1 MIIYVYYYSNM
12 NNVRN
17 SEKKLVVLSTP
28 SGAGKSSLLNNVIS
42 QHHDIGLTISHT
54 TRDIRPNEKNNIDY
68 YFISKEK
75 FQAMIN
81 EEEFIEFAEVHGNF
95 YGTTKKEID
104 EKLMNFEIVIL
115 EIDTNGA
122 KQVLSNIAN
131 CRSIFILPPSYSS
144 LEKRLL
150 ARKTENVEQL
160 EKRLRAAKT
169 EIKEATGFDYV
180 MINDV
185 FEESVTNLTEILYD
199 VDMRLINSNH
209 VDLIKPFL

>member
-1 MIIYVYYYSNM
+1 M

-17 SEKKLVVLSTP
+17 SEKKLVVLSAP

>member
-1 MIIYVYYYSNM
+1 M

-17 SEKKLVVLSTP
+17 SEKKLVVLSAP

-54 TRDIRPNEKNNIDY
+54 TRDIRPSEKNNIDY

-150 ARKTENVEQL
+150 ARKTENKEQL

>member
-1 MIIYVYYYSNM
+1 M

-17 SEKKLVVLSTP
+17 SEKKLVVLSAP

-131 CRSIFILPPSYSS
+131 CRSIFILQPSYSS

-150 ARKTENVEQL
+150 ARKTENKEQL

>member
-1 MIIYVYYYSNM
+1 M

-17 SEKKLVVLSTP
+17 SEKKLVVLSAP

-54 TRDIRPNEKNNIDY
+54 TRDIRPSEKNNIDY

-150 ARKTENVEQL
+150 ARKTENKEQL

-199 VDMRLINSNH
+199 VDMRLISSNH

>member
-1 MIIYVYYYSNM
+1 M

-17 SEKKLVVLSTP
+17 SEKKLVVLSAP

-95 YGTTKKEID
+95 YGTTKREID

-150 ARKTENVEQL
+150 ARKTENKEQL

>member
-1 MIIYVYYYSNM
+1 M

-17 SEKKLVVLSTP
+17 SEKKLVVLSAP

-54 TRDIRPNEKNNIDY
+54 TRDIRPSEKNNIDY

-209 VDLIKPFL
+209 ADLIKPFL

>member
-1 MIIYVYYYSNM
+1 M

-17 SEKKLVVLSTP
+17 SEKKLVVLSAP

-54 TRDIRPNEKNNIDY
+54 TRDIRPSEKNNIDY

-131 CRSIFILPPSYSS
+131 CRSVFILPPSYSS

-150 ARKTENVEQL
+150 ARKTENKEQL

>member
-1 MIIYVYYYSNM
+1 M

-17 SEKKLVVLSTP
+17 SEKKLVVLSAP

-150 ARKTENVEQL
+150 ARKTENKEQL

>member
-1 MIIYVYYYSNM
+1 M
-12 NNVRN
+12 
-17 SEKKLVVLSTP
+17 
-28 SGAGKSSLLNNVIS
+28 
-42 QHHDIGLTISHT
+42 
-54 TRDIRPNEKNNIDY
+54 DY
-68 YFISKEK
+68 HFVSKEK

-150 ARKTENVEQL
+150 ARKT
-160 EKRLRAAKT
+160 
-169 EIKEATGFDYV
+169 
-180 MINDV
+180 
-185 FEESVTNLTEILYD
+185 
-199 VDMRLINSNH
+199 DM
-209 VDLIKPFL
+209 PFLTSLILLARHSVFGLAMFEGFSWFH

>member
-1 MIIYVYYYSNM
+1 M

-17 SEKKLVVLSTP
+17 SEKKLVVLSAP

-54 TRDIRPNEKNNIDY
+54 TRDIRPSEKNNIDY

-81 EEEFIEFAEVHGNF
+81 EEEFIEFAEVHGN
-95 YGTTKKEID
+95 
-104 EKLMNFEIVIL
+104 
-115 EIDTNGA
+115 
-122 KQVLSNIAN
+122 
-131 CRSIFILPPSYSS
+131 
-144 LEKRLL
+144 
-150 ARKTENVEQL
+150 
-160 EKRLRAAKT
+160 
-169 EIKEATGFDYV
+169 YV

>member
-1 MIIYVYYYSNM
+1 M

-17 SEKKLVVLSTP
+17 SEKKLVVLSAP

-131 CRSIFILPPSYSS
+131 CRSVFILPPSYSS

-150 ARKTENVEQL
+150 ARKTENKEQL

>member
-1 MIIYVYYYSNM
+1 M

-17 SEKKLVVLSTP
+17 SEKKLVVLSAP

-54 TRDIRPNEKNNIDY
+54 TRDIRPSEKDNIDY

-150 ARKTENVEQL
+150 ARKTENKAQL

>member
-1 MIIYVYYYSNM
+1 M

-17 SEKKLVVLSTP
+17 SEKKLVVLSAP

-81 EEEFIEFAEVHGNF
+81 EEEVIEFAEVHGNF

-150 ARKTENVEQL
+150 ARKTENEEQL

-199 VDMRLINSNH
+199 VDMRLISSNH

>member
-1 MIIYVYYYSNM
+1 M

-17 SEKKLVVLSTP
+17 SEKKLVVLSAP

-131 CRSIFILPPSYSS
+131 CRSVFILPPSYSS

-150 ARKTENVEQL
+150 ARKTENKEQL

-209 VDLIKPFL
+209 ADLIKPFL

>member
-1 MIIYVYYYSNM
+1 M

-17 SEKKLVVLSTP
+17 SEKKLVVLSAP

-131 CRSIFILPPSYSS
+131 CRSVFILPPSYSS
-144 LEKRLL
+144 LVKRLL
-150 ARKTENVEQL
+150 ARKTENKEQL

>member
-1 MIIYVYYYSNM
+1 M

-17 SEKKLVVLSTP
+17 SEKKLVVLSAP

-54 TRDIRPNEKNNIDY
+54 TRDIRPSEKDNIDY

-122 KQVLSNIAN
+122 KQVLSKIAN

-144 LEKRLL
+144 LKKRLL
-150 ARKTENVEQL
+150 ARKTENKEQL

>member
-1 MIIYVYYYSNM
+1 M

-17 SEKKLVVLSTP
+17 SEKKLVVLSAP

-199 VDMRLINSNH
+199 VDMRLISSNH

>member
-1 MIIYVYYYSNM
+1 M

-17 SEKKLVVLSTP
+17 SEKKLVVLSAP

-54 TRDIRPNEKNNIDY
+54 TRDIRPSEKDNIDY

-131 CRSIFILPPSYSS
+131 CRSVFILPPSYSS

-150 ARKTENVEQL
+150 ARKTENKEQL

>member
-1 MIIYVYYYSNM
+1 M

-17 SEKKLVVLSTP
+17 SEKKLVVLSAP

-54 TRDIRPNEKNNIDY
+54 TRDIRPSEKDNIDY

-150 ARKTENVEQL
+150 ARKTENKEQL

>member
-1 MIIYVYYYSNM
+1 M

-17 SEKKLVVLSTP
+17 SEKKLVVLSAP

-54 TRDIRPNEKNNIDY
+54 TRDIRPSEKNNIDY

>member
-1 MIIYVYYYSNM
+1 M

-17 SEKKLVVLSTP
+17 SEKKLVVLSAP

-115 EIDTNGA
+115 EI
-122 KQVLSNIAN
+122 VLLN
-131 CRSIFILPPSYSS
+131 
-144 LEKRLL
+144 
-150 ARKTENVEQL
+150 
-160 EKRLRAAKT
+160 
-169 EIKEATGFDYV
+169 
-180 MINDV
+180 
-185 FEESVTNLTEILYD
+185 
-199 VDMRLINSNH
+199 
-209 VDLIKPFL
+209 

>member
-1 MIIYVYYYSNM
+1 M

-17 SEKKLVVLSTP
+17 SEKKLVVLSAP

-150 ARKTENVEQL
+150 ARKTENKEQL

-199 VDMRLINSNH
+199 VDMRLISSNH

>member
-1 MIIYVYYYSNM
+1 M

-17 SEKKLVVLSTP
+17 SEKKLVVLSAP

-54 TRDIRPNEKNNIDY
+54 TRDIRPSEKNNIDY

-122 KQVLSNIAN
+122 KQVLSKIAN

-150 ARKTENVEQL
+150 ARKTENKEQL

>member
-1 MIIYVYYYSNM
+1 M

-17 SEKKLVVLSTP
+17 SEKKLVVLSAP
-28 SGAGKSSLLNNVIS
+28 SGAGKSSLLTNVIS

-54 TRDIRPNEKNNIDY
+54 TRDIRPSEKNNIDY

-131 CRSIFILPPSYSS
+131 CRSVFILPPSYSS

-150 ARKTENVEQL
+150 ARKTENKEQL

>member
-1 MIIYVYYYSNM
+1 MCIRDRSA
-12 NNVRN
+12 
-17 SEKKLVVLSTP
+17 P

-150 ARKTENVEQL
+150 ARKTENKEQL

>member
-1 MIIYVYYYSNM
+1 M

-17 SEKKLVVLSTP
+17 SEKKLVVWSAP

-68 YFISKEK
+68 YLISKEK

-150 ARKTENVEQL
+150 ARKTENEEQL
-160 EKRLRAAKT
+160 EKRLRTAKT

>member
-1 MIIYVYYYSNM
+1 M

-17 SEKKLVVLSTP
+17 SEKKLVVLSAP

-54 TRDIRPNEKNNIDY
+54 TRDIRPSEKNNIDY

-131 CRSIFILPPSYSS
+131 CRSVFILPPSYSS

-150 ARKTENVEQL
+150 ARKTENKEQL

-209 VDLIKPFL
+209 ADLIKPFL

>member
-1 MIIYVYYYSNM
+1 M

-17 SEKKLVVLSTP
+17 SKKKLVVLSAP

-104 EKLMNFEIVIL
+104 EKNLFYPDL
-115 EIDTNGA
+115 SRCTDNGA
-122 KQVLSNIAN
+122 MIAFAASEKLN
-131 CRSIFILPPSYSS
+131 FQHFYIQP
-144 LEKRLL
+144 LENK
-150 ARKTENVEQL
+150 
-160 EKRLRAAKT
+160 
-169 EIKEATGFDYV
+169 
-180 MINDV
+180 DV
-185 FEESVTNLTEILYD
+185 FKTLGQ
-199 VDMRLINSNH
+199 
-209 VDLIKPFL
+209 